1 MGMYQGLKIQ
11 LFDWRYQRLFGF
23 IPLVFFCLTVFIVM
37 KHDLGLNT
45 NIQIVHALYLPWIA
59 WSAILYF
66 QPLHD
71 TGAYYALIHHYRKW
85 FGFNFMFLFT
95 LYGLGYFSLLLSID
109 GAFRLIQTYPV
120 ILVHHLLILILYW
133 MIGAGLILLLKSFEY
148 AAALVLTYTLIEVVT
163 RGEFMPWPHI
173 FYFNDFYGD
182 PMYVQKNG
190 MIVTVS
196 LIFLTLTLIRLFK
209 RV

>member
-11 LFDWRYQRLFGF
+11 LFDWRYQRLLGY
-23 IPLVFFCLTVFIVM
+23 IPLVFFCLTLFMVTQREF
-37 KHDLGLNT
+37 GLNT
-45 NIQIVHALYLPWIA
+45 AIQIVHALYLPWIA

-85 FGFNFMFLFT
+85 FGFNFIFLLT
-95 LYGLGYFSLLLSID
+95 LYVSGYSILILSID
-109 GAFRLIQTYPV
+109 GAFRLIQTYPIIV
-120 ILVHHLLILILYW
+120 VHHLLLLTLYW

-148 AAALVLTYTLIEVVT
+148 AAALVLAYTLIEVVT

-173 FYFNDFYGD
+173 FYFNEFYGD
-182 PMYVQKNG
+182 PMYVQKIG
-190 MIVTVS
+190 MLVTIS
-196 LIFLTLTLIRLFK
+196 FLFLVLTLIRLFK